1 MIPLLIGAAAAAAG
15 IAIASSSDDEKSTSQ
30 SESKR
35 VKAVDESRVP
45 AHIMAKMQSHSNS
58 RSYSASDYVS
68 EYQISEDY
76 DPGIYRAPEAYTEL
90 HLESVYDLNQVIPNN
105 TRLLERFESI
115 YESTLEEHPQ
125 LKPIGGLLEIE
136 IPEGSNISRYEYT
149 FYVYFNGDPGFIVAD
164 QRGFSIKDLTNEA
177 RKVLEKERKLSINF
191 AHKYNANRSNE
202 ENIQREESVI
212 DRCMN
217 EIRREIDS
225 RGSRGIGYYGG
236 TVKLRYMDENKFKL
250 SYELYF
256 SDDDLS
262 KSYTFDFDQLPP
274 DARRQL
280 RNEKIVSF
288 DLNDNQDQSQDLA
301 AIHQQGGISGS
312 TAVVQ
317 NQSLIPRWARSR
329 LMTTDGQLVV
339 YIKNLSNAEL
349 DELINSGAI

>member
-15 IAIASSSDDEKSTSQ
+15 MAIASSSDDEESTSQ
-30 SESKR
+30 SESKS

-45 AHIMAKMQSHSNS
+45 AHIRAKANMKSQNNVQSDK
-58 RSYSASDYVS
+58 SA
-68 EYQISEDY
+68 
-76 DPGIYRAPEAYTEL
+76 
-90 HLESVYDLNQVIPNN
+90 
-105 TRLLERFESI
+105 
-115 YESTLEEHPQ
+115 
-125 LKPIGGLLEIE
+125 
-136 IPEGSNISRYEYT
+136 
-149 FYVYFNGDPGFIVAD
+149 
-164 QRGFSIKDLTNEA
+164 
-177 RKVLEKERKLSINF
+177 
-191 AHKYNANRSNE
+191 
-202 ENIQREESVI
+202 I
-212 DRCMN
+212 DACMN

-236 TVKLRYMDENKFKL
+236 TVKLRYINESKFKL

-301 AIHQQGGISGS
+301 TIRRQGGISGS

-329 LMTTDGQLVV
+329 LMTTDGQLVI
-339 YIKNLSNAEL
+339 YIKGLSNAEL

>member
-15 IAIASSSDDEKSTSQ
+15 IAIASSSDDEESTSQ
-30 SESKR
+30 SESKS

-45 AHIMAKMQSHSNS
+45 AHILAKMQPHSNARS
-58 RSYSASDYVS
+58 RKSRNGYKIPASYHA
-68 EYQISEDY
+68 ET
-76 DPGIYRAPEAYTEL
+76 YRAPETLTEL
-90 HLESVYDLNQVIPNN
+90 NLESIYDLNQVIPNN
-105 TRLLERFESI
+105 ARLLERFESI
-115 YESTLEEHPQ
+115 YESALEEHPQ

-136 IPEGSNISRYEYT
+136 IPEGSNISRYKYT
-149 FYVYFNGDPGFIVAD
+149 LYVYFNGDPGFIAAD

-177 RKVLEKERKLSINF
+177 RKVLEKEHKLSINF
-191 AHKYNANRSNE
+191 AHKYNANRSNK

-236 TVKLRYMDENKFKL
+236 TVKLRYMDESKFKL

-288 DLNDNQDQSQDLA
+288 DLNDNQDQSE
-301 AIHQQGGISGS
+301 
-312 TAVVQ
+312 
-317 NQSLIPRWARSR
+317 
-329 LMTTDGQLVV
+329 
-339 YIKNLSNAEL
+339 SNVAEVR
-349 DELINSGAI
+349 INSPISQGTNSSNYSHDGKPFGYWMN